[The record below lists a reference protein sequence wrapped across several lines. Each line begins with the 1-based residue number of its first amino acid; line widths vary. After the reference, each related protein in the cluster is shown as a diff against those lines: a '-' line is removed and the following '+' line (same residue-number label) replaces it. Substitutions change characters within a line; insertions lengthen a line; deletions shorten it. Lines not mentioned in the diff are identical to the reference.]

1 MTKQAQLILDE
12 ITKRYDEG
20 YASHIW
26 HLVQAKMESDPLMD
40 NKAVLEV
47 VALYQVMDE
56 EGFSPSE
63 RGAILATLLQSV
75 TGQRLSADAWAEIV
89 DMPVYGTS
97 TFSPEVKEELRR
109 LSSSPSHL

>member
-1 MTKQAQLILDE
+1 MTKQTQLILDE
-12 ITKRYDEG
+12 IAKRYDEG

-26 HLVQAKMESDPLMD
+26 HLVQAKIETSGDGM
-40 NKAVLEV
+40 AVLEV

-63 RGAILATLLQSV
+63 RGTILATLLQSM

-89 DMPVYGTS
+89 DMPVYS
-97 TFSPEVKEELRR
+97 ISSFSPEVKAELRS
-109 LSSSPSHL
+109 LTSSPSHL

>member
-1 MTKQAQLILDE
+1 MTPIQLILDE
-12 ITKRYDEG
+12 IAKLYDEA

-26 HLVQAKMESDPLMD
+26 HLAQAKIETNPLTD
-40 NKAVLEV
+40 NKVVLEV

-75 TGQRLSADAWAEIV
+75 TSQRLSADAWAEIV

-97 TFSPEVKEELRR
+97 TFSPDVKEELRR
-109 LSSSPSHL
+109 LTPSPSHL

>member
-1 MTKQAQLILDE
+1 MTRQSQLILDE
-12 ITKRYDEG
+12 IAKRYDET

-26 HLVQAKMESDPLMD
+26 HLVQAKIETSGDGT
-40 NKAVLEV
+40 AVLEV

-75 TGQRLSADAWAEIV
+75 TGQSLSADAWAEIQ
-89 DMPVYGTS
+89 DIPVYNIS
-97 TFSPEVKEELRR
+97 SFSPEVKGELRR
-109 LSSSPSHL
+109 LYSNPSVTML